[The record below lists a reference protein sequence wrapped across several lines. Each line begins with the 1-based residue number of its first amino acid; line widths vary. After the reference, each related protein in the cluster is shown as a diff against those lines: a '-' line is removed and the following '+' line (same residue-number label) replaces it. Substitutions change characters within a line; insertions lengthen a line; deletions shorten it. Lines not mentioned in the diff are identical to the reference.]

1 MDSPNGSCS
10 AGLRKNGLIRVSVDL
25 YFSSRRV
32 ASRISYRNMNH
43 DMKRETPSINTD
55 ARQSSRGEA
64 PRSLSMR
71 TANLTTTVFIAHGL
85 LSLILLELR
94 EVPIKLVV
102 DVIETQ
108 LVLLRKLV
116 VERELRRLLPLLS
129 KNRVK
134 KHLQHARLHKRRQ
147 LTLTSYQL
155 GR

>member
-1 MDSPNGSCS
+1 
-10 AGLRKNGLIRVSVDL
+10 
-25 YFSSRRV
+25 
-32 ASRISYRNMNH
+32 
-43 DMKRETPSINTD
+43 
-55 ARQSSRGEA
+55 
-64 PRSLSMR
+64 MR